1 MAYRVVILGSGS
13 RGNSLLVAG
22 RKSRLLVDMGLSQ
35 RRIVDGLAAQRLAPS
50 DLDALLVTHTHG
62 DHVGHAAM
70 AFCRRHGVPLATAA
84 DNLAVLRRRFR
95 GLAGRL
101 DRAGLLREIPP
112 MGFHINGLDVRPFEV
127 PHDAEGLTLGY
138 HLTMGDGPGT
148 APVRMAVATDLGHV
162 PPEVLAVLERAEVLV
177 LESNHDGGMLAASGR
192 PAYLNDRIAGPDGH
206 LSNRQTAGTL
216 ELLLAR
222 VPAGQLRRVVLAHLS
237 QECNEP
243 QLARREIRRVLASAD
258 GPAPRLLTASQ
269 DAPLTVLSGRT

>member
-1 MAYRVVILGSGS
+1 LPYRVVIFGSGS

-22 RKSRLLVDMGLSQ
+22 RKSRLLVDMGFSQ
-35 RRIVDGLAAQRLAPS
+35 RRITAGLADQGLGPA

-62 DHVGHAAM
+62 DHVGRAAM
-70 AFCRRHGVPLATAA
+70 AFCCRHGVPLVTAA
-84 DNLAVLRRRFR
+84 DNLTVLRRRFR

-112 MGFHINGLDVRPFEV
+112 MGYHINGLDVRPFEV

-138 HLTMGDGPGT
+138 HMTMGDGPGG

-162 PPEVLAVLERAEVLV
+162 PPEVLAVLAQAEVLV

-192 PAYLNDRIAGPDGH
+192 PAYLIDRIAGPDGH

-216 ELLLAR
+216 ERILSRAA
-222 VPAGQLRRVVLAHLS
+222 PGHLRRVVLAHLS
-237 QECNEP
+237 QECNEA
-243 QLARREIRRVLASAD
+243 QVARQEIRRVLTSAD

-269 DAPLTVLSGRT
+269 NEPLTVLSGRT